1 MVNAVPITALYAAL
15 NATLNVGLAIRI
27 IRLRLTE
34 RVSLGTGESKKLL
47 QAVRIH
53 ANNSEYVPLALL
65 MILICEL
72 CGGKSMTL
80 HMFGGI
86 LFVSRIMH
94 VAGIPRRPPNVLRA
108 GGTAGTLSIILAASA
123 YALFLRM

>member
-1 MVNAVPITALYAAL
+1 MVNAVPVTALYAAL
-15 NATLNVGLAIRI
+15 NAMFNVGLAVRI

-72 CGGKSMTL
+72 CGGKSMQL
-80 HMFGGI
+80 HIMGGV

-94 VAGIPRRPPNVLRA
+94 LVGIPRRPPNFFRA
-108 GGTAGTLSIILAASA
+108 GGTAGTLSIIVAASV
-123 YALFLRM
+123 YALILRM